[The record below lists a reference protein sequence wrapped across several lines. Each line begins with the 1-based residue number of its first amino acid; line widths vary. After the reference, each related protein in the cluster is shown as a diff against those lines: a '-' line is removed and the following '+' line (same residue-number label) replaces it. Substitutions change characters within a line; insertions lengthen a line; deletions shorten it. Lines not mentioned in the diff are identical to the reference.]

1 MADPARPPRSKPH
14 TTPRW
19 VKVFGIIAAVLVVAI
34 VILAL
39 AGGEH
44 GPSRHLPGGDNPGGH
59 TPPVQ
64 HSP

>member
-1 MADPARPPRSKPH
+1 MTDPARPPDSRPH

-19 VKVFGIIAAVLVVAI
+19 VKVMGIIVAVAVVAI
-34 VILAL
+34 VIAAL

-44 GPSRHLPGGDNPGGH
+44 GPGRH
-59 TPPVQ
+59 TPDSDGEHSPPMQ